1 MEDKKH
7 KGPPTPIVEVRDVK
21 KIFRIGKEKVR
32 ALNGVSVEFNKG
44 EFVIILGTS
53 GSGKSTFLNVV
64 AGLDKPTAGTV
75 KILGED
81 ISKMSENKLA
91 KFRQKHIGFIFQSYN
106 LLPTLT
112 AVENV
117 ALPLTFRREKVF
129 NRNREAAKLLKAVGL
144 GTHLY
149 HKPTQMSG
157 GQQQRV
163 GIARAFAGMPEII
176 FADEPTGNLD
186 SKTTQTVLDLM
197 CSMAKKN
204 NQTLIMVT
212 HNPDFVERGDKIVH
226 LFDGI
231 IKQLDIRDPETGILT
246 EHKFYTEEEQNA

>member
-1 MEDKKH
+1 MEEKNTKS
-7 KGPPTPIVEVRDVK
+7 PPVVVEVKNVK

-32 ALNGVSVEFNKG
+32 ALNGVSVEFNRG

-64 AGLDKPTAGTV
+64 AGLDKPTVGSV
-75 KILGED
+75 KILGEE
-81 ISKMSENKLA
+81 ISTMNENKLA

-117 ALPLTFRREKVF
+117 ALPLTFRKEKVGS
-129 NRNREAAKLLKAVGL
+129 RNKEAAKLLKAVGL

-186 SKTTQTVLDLM
+186 SKTTEIVLDLM
-197 CSMAKKN
+197 CSIAKKN

-226 LFDGI
+226 LFDGVI
-231 IKQLDIRDPETGILT
+231 RQLDIRDPETGKLV
-246 EHKFYTEEEQNA
+246 EHKFYMEEDKHA